1 MDELYF
7 AGTVN
12 RRCDVRERFSWLD
25 KKLRGQLSEKAS
37 LSDMIRLTEMLLV
50 KKLETAK
57 NNVLV
62 DKIVGDILLHQGAL
76 EIGRLSKDNFVSG
89 RQMERLFHEYI
100 GITPKKLCNLV
111 RYQCLWKDIVS
122 QNDFDI
128 MDAVYKY
135 GYTDSAH
142 LMREFRRYHS
152 LNIRAAKELAF
163 RQKAVAKRLQNVG
176 NIQDISGWTLYT
188 LFINKKRRHDH
199 GKTESGNNPVS
210 VI

>member
-12 RRCDVRERFSWLD
+12 MRCDVRERFSWLD

-37 LSDMIRLTEMLLV
+37 LSNMIRLTEMLLV

-163 RQKAVAKRLQNVG
+163 RQKAVAKR
-176 NIQDISGWTLYT
+176 
-188 LFINKKRRHDH
+188 
-199 GKTESGNNPVS
+199 
-210 VI
+210 